1 MDETGLKSLLQ
12 HLPVSWWEA
21 DRELRVIDSGG
32 GAFDDT
38 RTAQRFL
45 DTVTDQWQALDH
57 PQASHRA
64 QATGPGRAGDPAQ
77 ATDASRTADNSRA
90 AEAPR
95 ATDGWRTGHHW
106 RARFDGRLFDVNW
119 PLAPPRQDRLR
130 GIAVEVTPEPAT
142 ESAPESATEP
152 ATEPAQPDQDP
163 SQPSPASA
171 SAPGPEPTPPPAPAP
186 ASPPGTTTRRYDAFA
201 DLAPAAAFI
210 RDPNG
215 LYVWA
220 NHAYAHLYGTTPEH
234 VIGKDVRQVDAP
246 ADADR
251 VLALDQEVLA
261 RGKPVRHTL
270 TYHRADGT
278 TGHAAGHRFP
288 VREGTQTCVAGIYI
302 DISDHTRALHQR
314 QQAEENLY
322 ALRDHSGLPCAL
334 ISAGGRILQASA
346 AAAEL
351 LQTRLSD
358 LVGRRAHTLLAP
370 APDLPAL
377 RRSWHALIARRSRR
391 VETSTVLVDGRG
403 RQRRAQL
410 HLTTVGR
417 GPSRAAS
424 VWAVITHQSLAHEPH
439 PPLTAS
445 QVRILSLLAAG
456 RSNAEIATSL
466 RLSRQTVD
474 YHLSRLRDLLN
485 APTRCALVA
494 RAYVLGILAPQSWPP
509 RSATA
514 GHPQS
519 AT

>member
-45 DTVTDQWQALDH
+45 DTVCRELPAPAGDGKRHWQA
-57 PQASHRA
+57 
-64 QATGPGRAGDPAQ
+64 
-77 ATDASRTADNSRA
+77 
-90 AEAPR
+90 
-95 ATDGWRTGHHW
+95 
-106 RARFDGRLFDVNW
+106 FDGRVFEVNW
-119 PLAPPRQDRLR
+119 PLDPPRQDRMR
-130 GIAVEVTPEPAT
+130 GVAVEV
-142 ESAPESATEP
+142 
-152 ATEPAQPDQDP
+152 
-163 SQPSPASA
+163 
-171 SAPGPEPTPPPAPAP
+171 GPAPSGP
-186 ASPPGTTTRRYDAFA
+186 RRYDAFA

-210 RDPNG
+210 RDAG
-215 LYVWA
+215 GRYLWA

-234 VIGKDVRQVDAP
+234 VIGKHVHEVDAP
-246 ADADR
+246 ADAAQ
-251 VLALDQEVLA
+251 VLALDQDVLG
-261 RGKPVRHTL
+261 RGRPVRHTL

-278 TGHAAGHRFP
+278 SGYAAGHRFP
-288 VREGTQTCVAGIYI
+288 VREGTEMCVAGIYL
-302 DISDHTRALHQR
+302 DISDYTRALDQR
-314 QQAEENLY
+314 REAEESLC

-334 ISAGGRILQASA
+334 LSVGGRVLQAGA

-370 APDLPAL
+370 VPELAGL
-377 RRSWHALIARRSRR
+377 RRSWQDLIARRSRR
-391 VETSTVLVDGRG
+391 IQTSAVLVDGRG
-403 RQRRAQL
+403 RQRRVRL
-410 HLTTVGR
+410 HLTPVGR
-417 GPSRAAS
+417 GPSRVES
-424 VWAVITHQSLAHEPH
+424 VWAVITHQSLAHEAH

-456 RSNAEIATSL
+456 RSNGEIAASL
-466 RLSRQTVD
+466 HLSRQTVD
-474 YHLSRLRDLLN
+474 YHLSRLRDLLD

-494 RAYVLGILAPQSWPP
+494 RAYVLGILAPQTWPP

-514 GHPQS
+514 GHPHS

>member
-45 DTVTDQWQALDH
+45 DTVCRELPAPAGDGKRHWQA
-57 PQASHRA
+57 
-64 QATGPGRAGDPAQ
+64 
-77 ATDASRTADNSRA
+77 
-90 AEAPR
+90 
-95 ATDGWRTGHHW
+95 
-106 RARFDGRLFDVNW
+106 FDGRVFEVNW
-119 PLAPPRQDRLR
+119 PLDPPRQDRMR
-130 GIAVEVTPEPAT
+130 GVAVEV
-142 ESAPESATEP
+142 
-152 ATEPAQPDQDP
+152 
-163 SQPSPASA
+163 
-171 SAPGPEPTPPPAPAP
+171 GPAPSGP
-186 ASPPGTTTRRYDAFA
+186 RRYDAFA

-210 RDPNG
+210 RDAG
-215 LYVWA
+215 GRYLWA

-234 VIGKDVRQVDAP
+234 VIGKHVHEVDAP
-246 ADADR
+246 ADAAQ
-251 VLALDQEVLA
+251 VLALDQDVLG
-261 RGKPVRHTL
+261 RGRPVRHTL

-278 TGHAAGHRFP
+278 SGYAAGHRFP
-288 VREGTQTCVAGIYI
+288 VREGTEMCVAGIYL
-302 DISDHTRALHQR
+302 DISDYTRALDQR
-314 QQAEENLY
+314 REAEESLC

-334 ISAGGRILQASA
+334 LSVGGRVLQAGA

-370 APDLPAL
+370 VPELAGL
-377 RRSWHALIARRSRR
+377 RRSWQDLIARRSRR
-391 VETSTVLVDGRG
+391 IQTSAVLVDGRG
-403 RQRRAQL
+403 RQRRVRL
-410 HLTTVGR
+410 HLTPVGR
-417 GPSRAAS
+417 GPSRVES
-424 VWAVITHQSLAHEPH
+424 VWAVITHQSLAHDAH

-456 RSNAEIATSL
+456 RSNGEIATSL
-466 RLSRQTVD
+466 HLSRQTVD
-474 YHLSRLRDLLN
+474 YHLSRLRDLLD

-494 RAYVLGILAPQSWPP
+494 RAYVLGILAPQTWPP

-514 GHPQS
+514 GHPHS

>member
-45 DTVTDQWQALDH
+45 DTVTDQWQALD
-57 PQASHRA
+57 PS
-64 QATGPGRAGDPAQ
+64 Q
-77 ATDASRTADNSRA
+77 ATDLSQAMDASRATDTSRGTDT
-90 AEAPR
+90 PR
-95 ATDGWRTGHHW
+95 ATDDWKAGDHWRTGHHSRTGHHW
-106 RARFDGRLFDVNW
+106 RARFDGRVFDVNW
-119 PLAPPRQDRLR
+119 PLDPPRQDRLR

-142 ESAPESATEP
+142 EPSTEQATE
-152 ATEPAQPDQDP
+152 
-163 SQPSPASA
+163 SA

-186 ASPPGTTTRRYDAFA
+186 ASPPAATTRRYDAFA

-210 RDPNG
+210 RDPDG

-234 VIGKDVRQVDAP
+234 VIGKNVRQVDAP

-314 QQAEENLY
+314 QQAEEDLY

>member
-45 DTVTDQWQALDH
+45 DTVCRELPAPAGDGKRHWQA
-57 PQASHRA
+57 
-64 QATGPGRAGDPAQ
+64 
-77 ATDASRTADNSRA
+77 
-90 AEAPR
+90 
-95 ATDGWRTGHHW
+95 
-106 RARFDGRLFDVNW
+106 FDGRVFEVNW
-119 PLAPPRQDRLR
+119 PLDPPRQDRMR
-130 GIAVEVTPEPAT
+130 GVAVEV
-142 ESAPESATEP
+142 
-152 ATEPAQPDQDP
+152 
-163 SQPSPASA
+163 
-171 SAPGPEPTPPPAPAP
+171 GPAPSGP
-186 ASPPGTTTRRYDAFA
+186 RRYDAFA

-210 RDPNG
+210 RDAG
-215 LYVWA
+215 GRYLWA

-234 VIGKDVRQVDAP
+234 VIGKHVQEVDAP
-246 ADADR
+246 ADAAQ
-251 VLALDQEVLA
+251 VLALDQDVLS
-261 RGKPVRHTL
+261 RGRPVRHTL

-278 TGHAAGHRFP
+278 SGYAAGHRFP
-288 VREGTQTCVAGIYI
+288 VREGTEMCVAGIYL
-302 DISDHTRALHQR
+302 DISDYTRALDQR
-314 QQAEENLY
+314 REAEESLC

-334 ISAGGRILQASA
+334 LSVGGRVVQAGA

-370 APDLPAL
+370 VPELAGL
-377 RRSWHALIARRSRR
+377 RRSWQDLIARRSRR
-391 VETSTVLVDGRG
+391 IQTSAVLVDGRG
-403 RQRRAQL
+403 RQRRVRL
-410 HLTTVGR
+410 HLTPVGR
-417 GPSRAAS
+417 GPSRVES
-424 VWAVITHQSLAHEPH
+424 VWAVITHQSLAHDAH

-456 RSNAEIATSL
+456 RSNGEIAASL
-466 RLSRQTVD
+466 HLSRQTVD
-474 YHLSRLRDLLN
+474 YHLSRLRDLLD

-494 RAYVLGILAPQSWPP
+494 RAYVLGILAPQTWPP

-514 GHPQS
+514 GHPHS

>member
-45 DTVTDQWQALDH
+45 DTVTDQWQAVDQPH
-57 PQASHRA
+57 V
-64 QATGPGRAGDPAQ
+64 
-77 ATDASRTADNSRA
+77 TDASQVTDHLRA
-90 AEAPR
+90 ADHTHA
-95 ATDGWRTGHHW
+95 GNHW

-119 PLAPPRQDRLR
+119 PLDPPRQDRLR
-130 GIAVEVTPEPAT
+130 GIAVEVSGEGREPA
-142 ESAPESATEP
+142 
-152 ATEPAQPDQDP
+152 
-163 SQPSPASA
+163 
-171 SAPGPEPTPPPAPAP
+171 PPPAPAAPLP
-186 ASPPGTTTRRYDAFA
+186 AAARRYDAFA

-210 RDPNG
+210 RDPHG
-215 LYVWA
+215 RYLWA

-234 VIGKDVRQVDAP
+234 VIGKDVREVDAP

-270 TYHRADGT
+270 TYHRADGA

-370 APDLPAL
+370 APELPAL

-391 VETSTVLVDGRG
+391 IQTSTVLVDGRG

-439 PPLTAS
+439 PALTAS

>member
-45 DTVTDQWQALDH
+45 DTVCRDRPRPSATAGFGHWQA
-57 PQASHRA
+57 Q
-64 QATGPGRAGDPAQ
+64 
-77 ATDASRTADNSRA
+77 
-90 AEAPR
+90 
-95 ATDGWRTGHHW
+95 
-106 RARFDGRLFDVNW
+106 FDGRVFDVNW
-119 PLAPPRQDRLR
+119 SPDRPRQNRTR
-130 GIAVEVTPEPAT
+130 GMAVEI
-142 ESAPESATEP
+142 
-152 ATEPAQPDQDP
+152 D
-163 SQPSPASA
+163 
-171 SAPGPEPTPPPAPAP
+171 
-186 ASPPGTTTRRYDAFA
+186 PGTVASRRYDAFA

-210 RDPNG
+210 RDADG
-215 LYVWA
+215 RYLWA
-220 NHAYAHLYGTTPEH
+220 NHAYAHLYGTTPAH
-234 VIGKDVRQVDAP
+234 VIGKYVHDVDAP
-246 ADADR
+246 ADAAQVR
-251 VLALDQEVLA
+251 ALDQDVLA

-270 TYHRADGT
+270 TYHRSDGT
-278 TGHAAGHRFP
+278 SGHAAGHRFP

-314 QQAEENLY
+314 REAEESLC

-351 LQTRLSD
+351 LGARLSD
-358 LVGRRAHTLLAP
+358 LIGRRAHTLLAP
-370 APDLPAL
+370 APELREL
-377 RRSWHALIARRSRR
+377 RRGWHALIARRSRR
-391 VETSTVLVDGRG
+391 IQTSAVLLDVRG
-403 RQRRAQL
+403 RQRRARL

-417 GPSRAAS
+417 SAARASS
-424 VWAVITHQSLAHEPH
+424 VWAVVTHQGLAHEPH

-445 QVRILSLLAAG
+445 QVRILALLAAG
-456 RSNAEIATSL
+456 RSNGEIAASL
-466 RLSRQTVD
+466 HLSRQTVD
-474 YHLSRLRDLLN
+474 YHLSRLRDLLE

-494 RAYVLGILAPQSWPP
+494 RAYVLGILEPQTWPP

-514 GHPQS
+514 GHPHS

>member
-45 DTVTDQWQALDH
+45 DTVCRELPAPAGDGKRHWQA
-57 PQASHRA
+57 
-64 QATGPGRAGDPAQ
+64 
-77 ATDASRTADNSRA
+77 
-90 AEAPR
+90 
-95 ATDGWRTGHHW
+95 
-106 RARFDGRLFDVNW
+106 FDGRVFEVNW
-119 PLAPPRQDRLR
+119 PLDPPRQDRMR
-130 GIAVEVTPEPAT
+130 GVAVEV
-142 ESAPESATEP
+142 
-152 ATEPAQPDQDP
+152 
-163 SQPSPASA
+163 
-171 SAPGPEPTPPPAPAP
+171 GPAPSGP
-186 ASPPGTTTRRYDAFA
+186 RRYDAFA

-210 RDPNG
+210 RDAG
-215 LYVWA
+215 GRYLWA

-234 VIGKDVRQVDAP
+234 VIGKHVHEVDAP
-246 ADADR
+246 ADAAQ
-251 VLALDQEVLA
+251 VLALDQDVLG
-261 RGKPVRHTL
+261 RGRPVRHTL

-278 TGHAAGHRFP
+278 SGYAAGHRFP
-288 VREGTQTCVAGIYI
+288 VREGTEMCVAGIYL
-302 DISDHTRALHQR
+302 DISDYTRALDQR
-314 QQAEENLY
+314 REAEESLC

-334 ISAGGRILQASA
+334 LSVGGRVLQAGA

-370 APDLPAL
+370 VPELAGL
-377 RRSWHALIARRSRR
+377 RRSWQDLIARRSRR
-391 VETSTVLVDGRG
+391 IQTSAVLVDGRG
-403 RQRRAQL
+403 RQRRVRL
-410 HLTTVGR
+410 HLTPVGR
-417 GPSRAAS
+417 GPSRVES
-424 VWAVITHQSLAHEPH
+424 VWAVITHQSLAHDAH

-456 RSNAEIATSL
+456 RSNGEIAASL
-466 RLSRQTVD
+466 HLSRQTVD
-474 YHLSRLRDLLN
+474 YHLSRLRDLLD

-494 RAYVLGILAPQSWPP
+494 RAYVLGILAPQTWPP

-514 GHPQS
+514 GHPHS